1 MNDSL
6 SETLLRQ
13 APDAVIFADNDG
25 TIGAWNPAAERIF
38 GFTKAEAVG
47 QSLDII
53 VPERFRDAHWK
64 GYRRALAEGRTKYSG
79 QALPTRSTRQDGET
93 IYVELTFAIVHG
105 TSGAVIGALAHAR
118 DITERWGREREQRQ
132 RLQEAEREL
141 RELREPPGG
150 ALRGA

>member
-1 MNDSL
+1 MLEL

-13 APDAVIFADNDG
+13 APDAVIFADTEG
-25 TIGAWNPAAERIF
+25 VIASWNAAAERIF
-38 GFTKAEAVG
+38 GFAEAEAVG

-53 VPERFRDAHWK
+53 VPERFREAHWK
-64 GYRRALAEGRTKYSG
+64 GYRRALAAGDTKYSG
-79 QALPTRSTRQDGET
+79 QALPTRSERKDGET
-93 IYVELTFAIVHG
+93 IYVELTFAIVRDQA
-105 TSGAVIGALAHAR
+105 GAVTGALAHAR

-150 ALRGA
+150 ALGGA